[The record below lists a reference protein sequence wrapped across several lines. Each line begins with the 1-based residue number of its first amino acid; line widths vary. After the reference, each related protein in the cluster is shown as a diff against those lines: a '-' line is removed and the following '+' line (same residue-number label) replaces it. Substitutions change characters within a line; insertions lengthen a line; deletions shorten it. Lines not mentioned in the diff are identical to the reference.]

1 MATSFIQV
9 LLKSADKVSFYYEV
23 FPTAQN
29 IASVNLYVSLT
40 DVTANYVKVLSNISN
55 EADLEG
61 GKNVNFNLT
70 VAELRALGGAFT
82 NAAFDIT
89 PLFFRATTVTKAG
102 VESPVANSL
111 GKYIGVVG
119 YNPLPEIDNPAQNNH
134 NQIFSNESLNWQR
147 MRGTM
152 KGAVATSSSAMYEDN
167 ITIQRTFN
175 GSNVATELIFFT
187 NDPSGAPAKLV
198 TYTGPYT
205 VDGKATTVVYSDTT
219 KP

>member
-9 LLKSADKVSFYYEV
+9 LSKNSDKVSFFYEV
-23 FPTAQN
+23 FPAAQSV
-29 IASVNLYVSLT
+29 ASVNMYVSLT
-40 DVTANYVKVLSNISN
+40 DVTANYIKVLSNISN

-61 GKNVNFNLT
+61 GKNVNFDLTLT
-70 VAELRALGGAFT
+70 VLQDLGGAFA
-82 NAAFDIT
+82 NATFDAT

-102 VESPVANSL
+102 IESAVAGAL

-119 YNPLPEIDNPAQNNH
+119 YNPLPEGDNPAQNNH
-134 NQIFSNESLNWQR
+134 NQLFSNASLNWQR
-147 MRGTM
+147 LRGTT
-152 KGAVATSSSAMYEDN
+152 KGAIATSSSAMYEDN
-167 ITIQRTFN
+167 ITIQRTFS
-175 GSNVATELIFFT
+175 GSNTATELIFFT

-205 VDGKATTVVYSDTT
+205 VDGKATTVVYSDAT

>member
-9 LLKSADKVSFYYEV
+9 LAKSADKVSFLYEV
-23 FPTAQN
+23 FPASQN

-55 EADLEG
+55 EAALEDG
-61 GKNVNFNLT
+61 RNVNFYLE

-82 NAAFDIT
+82 NAAFDVT

-102 VESPVANSL
+102 VESLVSGAL
-111 GKYIGVVG
+111 GKYIGIVG
-119 YNPLPEIDNPAQNNH
+119 YNPFPETDNPAQNNH
-134 NQIFSNESLNWQR
+134 NQLFSNASLNWQR
-147 MRGTM
+147 LRGTM

-167 ITIQRTFN
+167 ITIQRTFS
-175 GSNVATELIFFT
+175 GSNLATELIFFT
-187 NDPSGAPAKLV
+187 SDPSGAPAKLV

-205 VDGKATTVVYSDTT
+205 VDGKATTVVYSDAT